1 MKILTRREAALLD
14 ELQQLK
20 AEYQQ
25 APSPER
31 RAAIKAKAA
40 EFHATHAE
48 AVEAVRALQES

>member
-1 MKILTRREAALLD
+1 MKILTRREAQLLD
-14 ELQQLK
+14 ELKQLK

-25 APSPER
+25 GPSPDR

-48 AVEAVRALQES
+48 AVEALRALQES

>member
-1 MKILTRREAALLD
+1 MKILTKTEARLLE

-20 AEYQQ
+20 AEYQ
-25 APSPER
+25 AHPSPER

-48 AVEAVRALQES
+48 AVAAARALQES